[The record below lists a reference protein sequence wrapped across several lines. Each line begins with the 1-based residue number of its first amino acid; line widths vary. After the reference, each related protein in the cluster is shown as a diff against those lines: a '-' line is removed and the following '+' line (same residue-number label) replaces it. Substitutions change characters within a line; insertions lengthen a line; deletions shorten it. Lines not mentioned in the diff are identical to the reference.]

1 MKLILKNLKQVEFE
15 IQIESNSIT
24 VKALKKEIE
33 KLYSFDSDQIKILF
47 SGIILEDQKVL
58 SEYNII
64 ENSTII
70 IMNLKPK
77 KNSNTENKTS
87 NVNENKDITQNKMQ
101 VQNNPKQ
108 DITEILKD
116 NLKIQV
122 DSLVDMGF
130 ERSQVEIA
138 VKAANGRIDLAI
150 DYLNNGIPD
159 KNRNRNRNNNNN
171 QRNNNNSQNEIMKEL
186 KKQAGIIKVL
196 CKDNKYMIFT
206 ILNNIK
212 RNDPGL
218 LRLITDYRD
227 EFEKLL
233 DAPITEEDERYYKS
247 IETKADEIIHKRL
260 EEKSKKI
267 QELANK
273 NKENQNGPNKEE
285 NKEESDNKK
294 NEENKDVSNKPE
306 EKEKSDTNINKEE
319 GNKENKENMEI
330 EEEKKSDKKENQNEN
345 IDKKDKDEEKVN
357 ENIENKE
364 NTNID
369 LNNNNSNNN
378 NPIQNQ
384 LTEED
389 NQVIERLKNLGDFS
403 REKVIEAYI
412 VCNKNEELTANY
424 LFEQYN

>member
-159 KNRNRNRNNNNN
+159 KNRNP
-171 QRNNNNSQNEIMKEL
+171 
-186 KKQAGIIKVL
+186 IIQ
-196 CKDNKYMIFT
+196 
-206 ILNNIK
+206 
-212 RNDPGL
+212 
-218 LRLITDYRD
+218 
-227 EFEKLL
+227 
-233 DAPITEEDERYYKS
+233 
-247 IETKADEIIHKRL
+247 II
-260 EEKSKKI
+260 
-267 QELANK
+267 
-273 NKENQNGPNKEE
+273 NG
-285 NKEESDNKK
+285 
-294 NEENKDVSNKPE
+294 
-306 EKEKSDTNINKEE
+306 
-319 GNKENKENMEI
+319 
-330 EEEKKSDKKENQNEN
+330 
-345 IDKKDKDEEKVN
+345 
-357 ENIENKE
+357 
-364 NTNID
+364 
-369 LNNNNSNNN
+369 
-378 NPIQNQ
+378 
-384 LTEED
+384 
-389 NQVIERLKNLGDFS
+389 
-403 REKVIEAYI
+403 
-412 VCNKNEELTANY
+412 
-424 LFEQYN
+424 